1 MRSLRPWI
9 QASLLLAL
17 VLALGACGRK
27 PLQTVQT
34 GQQVDKKLS
43 TFAFM
48 DENKLVTIIVDTR
61 PTRYREAEPYI
72 PLEICISN
80 NGLRQLRLT
89 RESFTLIDELGNR
102 YPAAGPK
109 ELIKAY
115 NMLDMDRGSL
125 AELEGIVFN
134 RFATYT
140 RYPSQ
145 FSPTEFV
152 GISGGNSIVRDSL
165 VLPKF
170 GYMLDFL
177 YFPQPTTGL
186 KEHYFELFVT
196 SPDLPDPVFVKF
208 EVR

>member
-1 MRSLRPWI
+1 MPNLRPWI
-9 QASLLLAL
+9 RAALLLAL
-17 VLALGACGRK
+17 VWALGACGRRE
-27 PLQTVQT
+27 LQTRPDGRQI
-34 GQQVDKKLS
+34 DKKLS
-43 TFAFM
+43 TFAYL
-48 DENKLVTIIVDTR
+48 EQGKLVTLIVDTR
-61 PTRYREAEPYI
+61 PTRYREDEAYI
-72 PLEICISN
+72 PLEVCIAN

-89 RESFTLIDELGNR
+89 RESFTLIDEQGNR

-109 ELIKAY
+109 ELIKGY
-115 NMLDMDRGSL
+115 NFLDMDRGSL
-125 AELEGIVFN
+125 AELEGIIFN
-134 RFATYT
+134 RFATYE
-140 RYPSQ
+140 RYPSR

-152 GISGGNSIVRDSL
+152 GLQSGNTVVRDSL

-170 GYMLDFL
+170 GYALDFL